1 VNFVEFTCYFPPNE
15 MIHQQRRIM
24 KSLQSVLRVLSVSS
38 MLVVLSGCGS
48 SAEEAR
54 ATQVLAICNE
64 ANSALSVLTT
74 DEIVPSYSAD
84 WSQIQNTYSGI
95 KSKLQ
100 DLSSQASDLDE
111 SQLARDFSSI
121 SKNAGEIEA
130 VASFTVLMGGSI
142 AASDNVIRSSWLDA
156 VNKLTNNEALRSPS
170 DRTFIGCKS
179 N

>member
-1 VNFVEFTCYFPPNE
+1 
-15 MIHQQRRIM
+15 M
-24 KSLQSVLRVLSVSS
+24 KSLQNHRRVIFVS
-38 MLVVLSGCGS
+38 LVMMVGLSGCGS
-48 SAEEAR
+48 SAEEVR
-54 ATQVLAICNE
+54 ATKVLSICAE
-64 ANSALSVLTT
+64 ANSALSILTT
-74 DEIVPSYSAD
+74 DEIVPGISAD
-84 WSQIQNTYSGI
+84 WNQIQNTYSGI

-100 DLSSQASDLDE
+100 SLSSQASDLDE

-130 VASFTVLMGGSI
+130 VASFTVLMGGGI
-142 AASDNVIRSSWLDA
+142 AAMENTIRSSWLDA

>member
-1 VNFVEFTCYFPPNE
+1 
-15 MIHQQRRIM
+15 M
-24 KSLQSVLRVLSVSS
+24 KSLKSVLRVSGVFLST
-38 MLVVLSGCGS
+38 MVVLSGCGS
-48 SAEEAR
+48 SAEEVR
-54 ATQVLAICNE
+54 AAQVLAICKE
-64 ANSALSVLTT
+64 ANLALSVLTT

-84 WSQIQNTYSGI
+84 WSQIQDIYSGI

-111 SQLARDFSSI
+111 TQLARDFSSI

-130 VASFTVLMGGSI
+130 VASFTVLMGGSR

-156 VNKLTNNEALRSPS
+156 VNKLTKNEALRSPS